1 MSESVA
7 MSSAKAKQLSH
18 VAVVVCC
25 GAASSGTPNHDGD
38 NHCPTPV
45 TMDR

>member
-7 MSSAKAKQLSH
+7 LSSAKAKQFSH
-18 VAVVVCC
+18 VAVVVCF

-38 NHCPTPV
+38 NHCPTSV
-45 TMDR
+45 AMDR